1 MQGVVTKMSKAVTKN
16 MLCRVNTL
24 LNIDESYKAPDRMMQ
39 LISNSETAK
48 ELFFSFLREFDYDLS
63 YEWFNDYF
71 EDEHA
76 DRKKKKQDFT
86 PTCISKLMTE
96 IFGQSNEGIIC
107 EPAAGTGSTII
118 QHWYKNVRSDY
129 IWNYNPM
136 NTLYFCYELSDKTI
150 PFLLFNLMIRGINAV
165 VIHGN
170 TLTKKTK
177 DVYHVFNEENN
188 AMGFSS
194 LKKVCRCKEV
204 EKYFDVEFIDLKREG
219 EIEK

>member
-1 MQGVVTKMSKAVTKN
+1 MSKAVTKN

-204 EKYFDVEFIDLKREG
+204 EEYFDVEFIDLKREG